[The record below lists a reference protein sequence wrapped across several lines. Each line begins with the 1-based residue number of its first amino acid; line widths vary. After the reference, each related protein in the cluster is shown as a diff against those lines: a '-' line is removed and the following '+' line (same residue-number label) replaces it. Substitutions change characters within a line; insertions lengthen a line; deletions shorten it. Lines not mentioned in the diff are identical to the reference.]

1 MLKKIL
7 PLVLTTLAL
16 TPGPVFAQSS
26 AVKQAEATKHPET
39 LYLLGQKELARF
51 QFDNAIAIFK
61 RALRHSPSAR
71 YTSLVKLSLF
81 TTYKVAG
88 VSKVNSSPHQ
98 AIPMLKAAIELEPTD
113 ALLYSQLGDAYCHD
127 QIQDYTTCLH
137 FYSERIRVHPDKG
150 LGYFSRGVVR
160 LHRIEDKSSA
170 YSDFR
175 RAIQAALTMG
185 DKASARRYLTYAVRA
200 GMPVPKAFR

>member
-1 MLKKIL
+1 MPKIMAL
-7 PLVLTTLAL
+7 AITALAL
-16 TPGPVFAQSS
+16 TAGPALAQS
-26 AVKQAEATKHPET
+26 AALEQANATNNPET

-51 QFDNAIAIFK
+51 QFDHAIAIFK
-61 RALRHSPSAR
+61 RAIRYSPRPR

-88 VSKVNSSPHQ
+88 VSKLEAFPHQ

-113 ALLYSQLGDAYCHD
+113 AFLYSRLGDAYCHD
-127 QIQDYTTCLH
+127 KVRDYTTCLH

-160 LHRIEDKSSA
+160 LNRIEDKSSA
-170 YSDFR
+170 YTDFR
-175 RAIQAALTMG
+175 RAIKAALTAG
-185 DKASARRYLTYAVRA
+185 DKASARRYLNYAVQA

>member
-1 MLKKIL
+1 MFKKVL
-7 PLVLTTLAL
+7 SLALATSALTT
-16 TPGPVFAQSS
+16 GPVLAQSS
-26 AVKQAEATKHPET
+26 AVEQAKATNHPET

-61 RALRHSPSAR
+61 RAMQHSPSPR
-71 YTSLVKLSLF
+71 YTSLIKLSLF

-88 VSKVNSSPHQ
+88 VSKLETFPHQ

-113 ALLYSQLGDAYCHD
+113 AFLYSRLGDAYCHD
-127 QIQDYTTCLH
+127 KVQDYTTCLH
-137 FYSERIRVHPDKG
+137 FHSERIKVHPDKG

-170 YSDFR
+170 YTDFR
-175 RAIQAALTMG
+175 RAIKAALTAG
-185 DKASARRYLTYAVRA
+185 DKASARRYLNYAVQA